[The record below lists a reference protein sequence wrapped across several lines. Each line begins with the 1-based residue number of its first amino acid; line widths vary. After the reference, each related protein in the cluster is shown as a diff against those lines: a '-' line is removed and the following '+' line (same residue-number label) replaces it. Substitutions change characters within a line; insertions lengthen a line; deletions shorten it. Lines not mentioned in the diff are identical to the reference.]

1 MLAQFFAPNVEL
13 KSDLESSM
21 RLLLLEDELE
31 LAKMITAAMVKQ
43 GMVIDHVTTIAMAQ
57 EAVAS
62 ASYDAIVLDRMLPD
76 GDSLSALPQLRKQC
90 QGVPVIVLS
99 ALNSVEQR
107 VEGLD
112 TGADD
117 YLPKPFAVDELLA
130 RIRALRRR
138 PAEMRNETLSLG
150 NVVYDPVHREVL
162 VSGTHIR
169 LPRRELLVLEALMR
183 RSGRSVTRQTME
195 DAVFGY
201 DDEIASNTLDAHISR
216 LRRRLAER
224 RANVEIHTIRGV
236 GYLLRTMS

>member
-1 MLAQFFAPNVEL
+1 
-13 KSDLESSM
+13 M
-21 RLLLLEDELE
+21 RLLLVEDEME
-31 LAKMITAAMVKQ
+31 LAKLIAGAVVRQ
-43 GMVIDHVTTIAMAQ
+43 GMIIDHVTSIAMAQ
-57 EAVAS
+57 EAVAN
-62 ASYDAIVLDRMLPD
+62 AAYDAIILDRMLPD
-76 GDSLSALPQLRKQC
+76 GDGLSTLPQLREQC
-90 QGVPVIVLS
+90 QGVPVIILS

-107 VEGLD
+107 IEGLD

-130 RIRALRRR
+130 RVRALRRR
-138 PAEMRNETLSLG
+138 PAEVRTDALSIG
-150 NVVYDPVHREVL
+150 NVVFDSEHREVSVAG
-162 VSGTHIR
+162 VSLP

-224 RANVEIHTIRGV
+224 GADVEIHTIRGV
-236 GYLLRTMS
+236 GYLLRSTH